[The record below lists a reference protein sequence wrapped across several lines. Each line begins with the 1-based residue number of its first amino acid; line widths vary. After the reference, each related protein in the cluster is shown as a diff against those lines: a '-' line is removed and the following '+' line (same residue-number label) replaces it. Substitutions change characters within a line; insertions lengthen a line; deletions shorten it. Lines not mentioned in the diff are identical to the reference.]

1 MNPYI
6 LFLIGVIA
14 GSVVTYILASFKQ
27 VHGILMID
35 QSDQE
40 KDIYRICINKLN
52 DIPKKKR
59 LILRVDPNADLSQ
72 DEQVLL

>member
-1 MNPYI
+1 
-6 LFLIGVIA
+6 
-14 GSVVTYILASFKQ
+14 
-27 VHGILMID
+27 MID